1 MLRESSNT
9 VRISVEIDEGIDA
22 YTGGT
27 NKLFI
32 DARSTKSIDHAEEL
46 LLAFV
51 TKIVESIDG
60 VQLMVVS

>member
-1 MLRESSNT
+1 MFRESVNS
-9 VRISVEIDEGIDA
+9 VCISVEIDEGIYA
-22 YTGGT
+22 CTAGS
-27 NKLFI
+27 KLNI
-32 DARSTKSIDHAEEL
+32 GARSHESMDHAEEL